1 MKIATKKRVAAF
13 KRSCTQTGG
22 GQPDPRLTLTP
33 AEERV
38 AALIGPVSVSG
49 ISGGGGA
56 QRNLP
61 PCLIQMTIHHQAP
74 VACRQRLPSLML
86 GQRHRAPKEVGL
98 HHPVLQNPRTR
109 GF

>member
-49 ISGGGGA
+49 ISGGGDTEE
-56 QRNLP
+56 L
-61 PCLIQMTIHHQAP
+61 AP
-74 VACRQRLPSLML
+74 VSDTDD
-86 GQRHRAPKEVGL
+86 GKYSKSWITEV
-98 HHPVLQNPRTR
+98 T
-109 GF
+109 